1 MVGERYRLRERLAAG
16 GVGEVWRADDT
27 VLDRP
32 VAVKLLRP
40 EHADNEEYRERL
52 RLEGRHLVGLS
63 HPRLAGPGGRRSRA
77 TTCSRSRSPTATGPS
92 RRCPARCPGPY
103 GSWCGR

>member
-1 MVGERYRLRERLAAG
+1 MPTVGTRVVGERYRLRERLAAG

-27 VLDRP
+27 VLDRR

-52 RLEGRHLVGLS
+52 RLE
-63 HPRLAGPGGRRSRA
+63 
-77 TTCSRSRSPTATGPS
+77 TATLKHQSSYRYNS
-92 RRCPARCPGPY
+92 RQ
-103 GSWCGR
+103 SNMTQ